1 MKLYISTLGVFDIK
15 LEDTTL
21 IKDSSRS
28 YRLYK
33 LLQYFITFRNK
44 KILADTI
51 IENIWPDHKSYDP
64 YNMLRAQIYR
74 LRQLIR
80 NAIPEH
86 EDPNLYMSVNF
97 TNGYY
102 SLDIGERTIIDID
115 EFVRLIAL
123 GDDNIIEDNDKSI
136 EYYEEAIN
144 LYKGSYLEE
153 CEYELWIIPVKNYYN
168 SLYSKTLFKL
178 IEILEYHQNYSKIID
193 ICQNTIIYEPQ
204 NELLHIHLM
213 EAMLKMG
220 QIKDA
225 QSHYEY
231 ASFLLDKDGGLN
243 LSIAFQDINRKIQN
257 QSIEKSNTNISSI
270 RSKLEEENDQGP
282 FQCDFQYFKFLF
294 NIKSRKRNVDKGQDY
309 ITIITLKEDLKEYD
323 LKYWSNT
330 ISNVLKGTL
339 RQGDVY
345 TFWNELQILV
355 LLQNVEDNGIT
366 GIEDRIKDNLNAKP
380 LDRKYDISIK
390 STSLV
395 TQESLI

>member
-51 IENIWPDHKSYDP
+51 IENIWADHESYDP

-136 EYYEEAIN
+136 EYYQEALN

-193 ICQNTIIYEPQ
+193 ICQNAIIYEPQ

-282 FQCDFQYFKFLF
+282 LQCDFQYFKFLF
-294 NIKSRKRNVDKGQDY
+294 NIKSKIGRAHV
-309 ITIITLKEDLKEYD
+309 
-323 LKYWSNT
+323 
-330 ISNVLKGTL
+330 
-339 RQGDVY
+339 
-345 TFWNELQILV
+345 
-355 LLQNVEDNGIT
+355 
-366 GIEDRIKDNLNAKP
+366 
-380 LDRKYDISIK
+380 
-390 STSLV
+390 
-395 TQESLI
+395 